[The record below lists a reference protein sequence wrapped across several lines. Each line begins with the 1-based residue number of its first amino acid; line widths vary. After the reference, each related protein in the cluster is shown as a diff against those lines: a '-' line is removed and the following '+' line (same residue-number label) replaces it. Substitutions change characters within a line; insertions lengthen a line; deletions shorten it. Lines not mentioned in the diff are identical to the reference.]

1 MNDPRPGEWNEPD
14 EVRDER
20 LSELYRAASA
30 AEPPAWLD
38 QRILAAARTAV
49 EPRPTPSIPLPR
61 RRRFRFW
68 GAPVALAATV
78 VLAVGLLRW
87 LPPVGELGGMATPM
101 EEKAARSLAQPA
113 AKLDA
118 ARTESVQPTLSAPAA
133 PPPPPPPPSV
143 KPDEQ
148 RLTRPR
154 AMPEPAR
161 SESFQ
166 AAPARRPADEEA
178 APIQQRANRRSP
190 AAWRAE
196 IAELRRQGRIA
207 EAEARLAEF
216 RRHYPHE
223 PLNNAESPR

>member
-1 MNDPRPGEWNEPD
+1 MNDPHLGKQDKWD
-14 EVRDER
+14 EVHDER
-20 LSELYRAASA
+20 LSELYRATRA
-30 AEPPAWLD
+30 AEPPVWLD
-38 QRILAAARTAV
+38 RRILAAARTAV
-49 EPRPTPSIPLPR
+49 EPCPTSSIPLPR
-61 RRRFRFW
+61 RRGFRFW

-113 AKLDA
+113 
-118 ARTESVQPTLSAPAA
+118 TESDGARAKSADTAATPPAA
-133 PPPPPPPPSV
+133 PPPPPSSV
-143 KPDEQ
+143 RLDEQ

-166 AAPARRPADEEA
+166 AAPARRLADEEA

-196 IAELRRQGRIA
+196 IAELRRQGRHA

-216 RRHYPHE
+216 RRRYPHE
-223 PLNNAESPR
+223 PLNDAEPPR

>member
-1 MNDPRPGEWNEPD
+1 MNDPHLGKQDKWD
-14 EVRDER
+14 EVHDER
-20 LSELYRAASA
+20 LSELYRATRA
-30 AEPPAWLD
+30 AEPPVWLD
-38 QRILAAARTAV
+38 RRILAAARTAV
-49 EPRPTPSIPLPR
+49 EPRPTPSIPLSR
-61 RRRFRFW
+61 RRGFRFW

-133 PPPPPPPPSV
+133 SPASPQPVPASSAPS
-143 KPDEQ
+143 
-148 RLTRPR
+148 RSST
-154 AMPEPAR
+154 PA
-161 SESFQ
+161 S
-166 AAPARRPADEEA
+166 RPAEPLPQSKDKA
-178 APIQQRANRRSP
+178 DFHDSTTPRPP

-196 IAELRRQGRIA
+196 IAELRRQGRHA

-223 PLNNAESPR
+223 PLNAAEPPR